1 MEQTP
6 RQEVE
11 NKITW
16 RAWNDAEFADLLK
29 SDPKAAVAQITDMP
43 IPEGVTVTV
52 LEESADQ
59 IYIVLPANR
68 AGIDVEQLD
77 QVASAA
83 NCSSWSSSCC

>member
-11 NKITW
+11 NKIVW
-16 RAWNDAEFADLLK
+16 KAWNDAEFAALLK
-29 SDPKAAVAQITDMP
+29 SDPAAAVAQVTDMP
-43 IPEGVTVTV
+43 IPAGVTVTV
-52 LEESADQ
+52 LEETADQ
-59 IYIVLPANR
+59 LYIVLPSNR

-83 NCSSWSSSCC
+83 DCSSWSSSCC